1 MKCLQSGALVVTL
14 FVTSCWLVAQSSA
27 WKPRNELQR
36 SAELARLSLELNFLE
51 VIQVHYSPLS
61 KDEKQQMA
69 QKQAVD
75 AAEGTRLMKKFAAN
89 VREAIADKRCS
100 TSCQGQIGP
109 LINDFSEMADTIQ
122 RLNQEKIDSS
132 LLPMYRETF
141 ELQLKNAREY
151 IQRINLREGILL
163 PRQPPPSNCGNIPPW
178 GIIWCSG
185 TTDAQKKYP
194 KRSAPRHAAR
204 SCRTPEFAVAAAPS

>member
-1 MKCLQSGALVVTL
+1 MLWVKERGSILVDNNPRLALRFQPIHTILLERLVQSNVMKCLQSSALAVTL

-61 KDEKQQMA
+61 KDEKQQMT

-109 LINDFSEMADTIQ
+109 LINDFSRMADTIQ
-122 RLNQEKIDSS
+122 RLNQGKVDSS

-141 ELQLKNAREY
+141 ELQLKNTREY
-151 IQRINLREGILL
+151 IQRINLIGDT
-163 PRQPPPSNCGNIPPW
+163 S
-178 GIIWCSG
+178 
-185 TTDAQKKYP
+185 
-194 KRSAPRHAAR
+194 SA
-204 SCRTPEFAVAAAPS
+204 STPAK